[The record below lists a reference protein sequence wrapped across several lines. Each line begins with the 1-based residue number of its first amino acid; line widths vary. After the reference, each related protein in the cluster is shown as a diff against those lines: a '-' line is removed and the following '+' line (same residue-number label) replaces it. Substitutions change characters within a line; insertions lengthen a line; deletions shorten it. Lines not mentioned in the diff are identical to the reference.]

1 MAFSEPQK
9 NIEQLELKPGERV
22 ADLGCGVGAYSLA
35 AAPLVG
41 VDGKVYAVDIQKDL
55 LERLRQEADRQGWR
69 NIEVVWGDVERVS
82 GSGLADGL
90 VDAVIMANVLFMTKS
105 VYTTVAEVKRILKGR
120 GRLLVIDWSES
131 FGGLGPQPG
140 DVFDKNKA
148 KQVFEGNGF
157 ALLRE
162 FPAGDHHN
170 GLVFQKS

>member
-69 NIEVVWGDVERVS
+69 NMRW
-82 GSGLADGL
+82 
-90 VDAVIMANVLFMTKS
+90 
-105 VYTTVAEVKRILKGR
+105 
-120 GRLLVIDWSES
+120 
-131 FGGLGPQPG
+131 FG
-140 DVFDKNKA
+140 VM
-148 KQVFEGNGF
+148 
-157 ALLRE
+157 
-162 FPAGDHHN
+162 
-170 GLVFQKS
+170 

>member
-1 MAFSEPQK
+1 MDFSEPQK

-90 VDAVIMANVLFMTKS
+90 VGQRAFYD
-105 VYTTVAEVKRILKGR
+105 
-120 GRLLVIDWSES
+120 
-131 FGGLGPQPG
+131 
-140 DVFDKNKA
+140 
-148 KQVFEGNGF
+148 
-157 ALLRE
+157 
-162 FPAGDHHN
+162 
-170 GLVFQKS
+170 